1 MHAQETYAVSIP
13 KKEGKVRAL
22 WKPIATLTQSWN
34 KEFYQ
39 FDVNN
44 QDQENIL
51 TKDGPKQKKCHAK
64 WIKTGQDQ
72 KDIDA
77 VKLTDGSEER
87 I

>member
-1 MHAQETYAVSIP
+1 M
-13 KKEGKVRAL
+13 
-22 WKPIATLTQSWN
+22 
-34 KEFYQ
+34 FYQ

-87 I
+87 IWSSWSISTNNRKNWFVNWINWVFPQLEYSAGQH